1 MMQDSVLTMCQKNY
15 FEYQQWLK
23 SFIPTKVEVIETN
36 QVINTFENYSEQ
48 MPKSLF
54 AIDLLKSTSND
65 EYLFSTPP
73 KNFMNAILTHFDRV
87 FEDLSRI
94 PDIEQKV

>member
-15 FEYQQWLK
+15 TEYQKWLT
-23 SFIPTKVEVIETN
+23 SFIPAKVEVIETN
-36 QVINTFENYSEQ
+36 QVNNTFENNLEHP
-48 MPKSLF
+48 PKALF

-73 KNFMNAILTHFDRV
+73 KNFMTAILNHFDRV

-94 PDIEQKV
+94 PDIEHKV